1 MTSESDMSSLYSLLA
16 NSSNSMTSSGLVASN
31 FKSVAPQ
38 DPSTYYAISG
48 APIISSAQ
56 ANTSSNLISIFANTT
71 SSLVSDVGVQVAS
84 WRSNQ
89 KADQAVLKNLADQ
102 KDSISGVNLD
112 EEASNLLKF
121 QQLYSASTKVLQTSN
136 QMFNAL
142 LSIML

>member
-1 MTSESDMSSLYSLLA
+1 MSSLYSLLA
-16 NSSNSMTSSGLVASN
+16 NSSNSMTSLGLIASN
-31 FKSVAPQ
+31 FVSIAPQ
-38 DPSTYYAISG
+38 DPSSYYGNSG
-48 APIISSAQ
+48 TPIISSAQ

-84 WRSNQ
+84 WRGNQ
-89 KADQAVLKNLADQ
+89 KADQAVLKNLTDQ